1 MNIEDQK
8 YSGYSKE
15 KNLATIATFSGLLIA
30 PCCLKPEDIN
40 LGDIIHALSNK
51 CRFTGHS
58 REFYSVAQHSVLV
71 SKTAVK
77 LLPKHS
83 SKSVKNMVRAWG
95 ALHDGDEYC
104 TPDLPTPLKVLPEY
118 KFLKELGIEIR
129 MMIMK
134 KYGLPL
140 EEPEEVQLAD
150 KIVLATEKRDLM
162 NNPIN
167 GSWAVKLPDPLDKII
182 VPLSPKKAKRY
193 FENYLKK
200 LNCI

>member
-8 YSGYSKE
+8 YSGYSQE
-15 KNLATIATFSGLLIA
+15 KRLATIATFSGRLVA
-30 PCCLKPEDIN
+30 PFYLTPEDVS
-40 LGDIIHALSNK
+40 LEDIAHALSNK

-58 REFYSVAQHSVLV
+58 REFYSVAQHSVIV
-71 SKTAVK
+71 AKTAVK

-83 SKSVKNMVRAWG
+83 SKSVKNMIRLWG
-95 ALHDGDEYC
+95 VLHDGDEAY
-104 TPDLPTPLKVLPEY
+104 TPDFPTPLKVLPEF
-118 KFLKELGIEIR
+118 KFLKELGIKIR
-129 MMIMK
+129 MTIMK

-140 EEPEEVQLAD
+140 IEPEEVQLAD